1 MALTIK
7 RLVPGSTL
15 TSSAAVYY
23 TCPSS
28 KYAILKSV
36 TISNATA
43 SAVSCSLYLVPS
55 GASAGSAY
63 LIRPPRLIDVNE
75 SYTCPEAVN
84 QVLED
89 GGTIQAIGPGLT
101 LIVSGAEGVNS

>member
-7 RLVPGSTL
+7 RLVPGSIL
-15 TSSAAVYY
+15 TGSAAVYY
-23 TCPSS
+23 TCPAS
-28 KYAILKSV
+28 KYAILKSLTV
-36 TISNATA
+36 SNSTGA
-43 SAVSCSLYLVPS
+43 AVSCSLYLVPS
-55 GASAGSAY
+55 GGSATAAY

-89 GGTIQAIGPGLT
+89 GGTIQAFGSGLT
-101 LIVSGAEGVNS
+101 LIVSGAEGVNA

>member
-1 MALTIK
+1 MLSIK
-7 RLVPGSTL
+7 RLVPGAIL
-15 TSSAAVYY
+15 TGSAASYY

-28 KYAILKSV
+28 KYAILKSLTV
-36 TISNATA
+36 ANSTGA
-43 SAVSCSLYLVPS
+43 AVSCSLYLVPN
-55 GASAGSAY
+55 GASATAAY

-84 QVLED
+84 QVIED
-89 GGTIQAIGPGLT
+89 GGTLQAVGAGLT